1 MNEKWIYEE
10 MNSGSLA
17 VADTAEAVAEVAA
30 TVARAEGADLLT
42 RRRAKQRAGRRPLDS
57 ETPGD
62 DLCRWAGPERATRR
76 ALANPPNRPDPG
88 DPAKVK

>member
-1 MNEKWIYEE
+1 
-10 MNSGSLA
+10 MNSGSRAAA
-17 VADTAEAVAEVAA
+17 VTAEAVAEVAV
-30 TVARAEGADLLT
+30 TVARAERADLFA
-42 RRRAKQRAGRRPLDS
+42 RRRTRQRAGRRPLDS

-62 DLCRWAGPERATRR
+62 DLCRWAGPERATGR

>member
-1 MNEKWIYEE
+1 
-10 MNSGSLA
+10 MNSGSRAAA
-17 VADTAEAVAEVAA
+17 VTAEAVAEVAV
-30 TVARAEGADLLT
+30 TVARAERADLFA
-42 RRRAKQRAGRRPLDS
+42 RRRTRQRAGRRPLDS

-62 DLCRWAGPERATRR
+62 DLCRWAEPERATRR

>member
-1 MNEKWIYEE
+1 
-10 MNSGSLA
+10 MNSGSRAAA
-17 VADTAEAVAEVAA
+17 VTVEAVAEVAA

-42 RRRAKQRAGRRPLDS
+42 RRRAGRRPLDS

-62 DLCRWAGPERATRR
+62 DLCRWAGPERATGR